1 MFRVQDVMTAKA
13 RTCRLS
19 DSLSEVAQAML
30 EQGCGAVPIVDES
43 GRIAGIVTDRDLL
56 MAALVNGR
64 ALHET
69 EVGRAC
75 AREVVCCHPTDALE
89 WAEELMRANRVRRLP
104 VIDERRRVVGILS
117 LSDLVR
123 HIEVVATRPGSSLSP
138 RQIALVL
145 LATSAERGPA
155 CVDEPRRVGA
165 VSSLAVPPAREDG
178 HDQVFPAFLPP
189 DGDVFSSARTELD
202 ELTSGQPPNHPRS
215 HRLLRGV

>member
-1 MFRVQDVMTAKA
+1 MFRVQDVMTAKV

-19 DSLSEVAQAML
+19 DNLSDVAQAML
-30 EQGCGAVPIVDES
+30 ERGCGAIPIVDDDS
-43 GRIAGIVTDRDLL
+43 RIAGIVTDRDLL
-56 MAALVNGR
+56 MACLMHGR

-69 EVGRAC
+69 RVEGAC
-75 AREVVCCHPTDALE
+75 ARAVVCCHATDALE

-117 LSDLVR
+117 LSDLAR
-123 HIEVVATRPGSSLSP
+123 HIEVVATHAGSSLSP

-155 CVDEPRRVGA
+155 CLDDSRRA
-165 VSSLAVPPAREDG
+165 LTVSSTAPTARPADDGRE
-178 HDQVFPAFLPP
+178 VFPAFLPP
-189 DGDVFSSARTELD
+189 DGDVFFSARTELD
-202 ELTSGQPPNHPRS
+202 ELTSGQPQDNPRT